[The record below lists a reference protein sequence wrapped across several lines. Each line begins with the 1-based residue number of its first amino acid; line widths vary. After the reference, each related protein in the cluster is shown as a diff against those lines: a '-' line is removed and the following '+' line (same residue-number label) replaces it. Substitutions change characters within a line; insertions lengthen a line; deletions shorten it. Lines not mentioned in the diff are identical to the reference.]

1 MWRWHIVA
9 QQSYGLVKRWNR
21 FAILHSKQSVDEAI
35 CRRRLCPRADAV
47 LCQTATE
54 GVWDSD
60 GACVCFCVCVHI
72 CAGNVHPHMDAHM
85 YCVRSFMV
93 VFLTQSV
100 CVCVCDS
107 ECVYRGKMPRAL
119 FFVFFTLYFQT
130 HKAMTLSIWNIKKC
144 RAKPASDSSVLLTRL
159 RSITSEK
166 NTTKDLRNMRHENKF
181 LDLNMERVIPTS
193 TPRLLNIIRNREEI
207 LNVRKQT
214 GWEYRGV

>member
-1 MWRWHIVA
+1 MA
-9 QQSYGLVKRWNR
+9 
-21 FAILHSKQSVDEAI
+21 
-35 CRRRLCPRADAV
+35 P
-47 LCQTATE
+47 
-54 GVWDSD
+54 
-60 GACVCFCVCVHI
+60 VCVFVCVFTYVPVMYIHTWMPI
-72 CAGNVHPHMDAHM
+72 CIVLDLLWLCFWH
-85 YCVRSFMV
+85 S
-93 VFLTQSV
+93 L

-119 FFVFFTLYFQT
+119 FFFFFTLYFQT

-159 RSITSEK
+159 RLITSEK
-166 NTTKDLRNMRHENKF
+166 KNTKDLRNMRHENKF

>member
-1 MWRWHIVA
+1 MV
-9 QQSYGLVKRWNR
+9 
-21 FAILHSKQSVDEAI
+21 
-35 CRRRLCPRADAV
+35 
-47 LCQTATE
+47 
-54 GVWDSD
+54 
-60 GACVCFCVCVHI
+60 
-72 CAGNVHPHMDAHM
+72 AHM

-119 FFVFFTLYFQT
+119 FFFLLHSLFSDTQSDDIIHLEYKKMSCKTCQRLFRAANTPAVDYFR
-130 HKAMTLSIWNIKKC
+130 KK
-144 RAKPASDSSVLLTRL
+144 
-159 RSITSEK
+159 
-166 NTTKDLRNMRHENKF
+166 NTKDLRNMRHENKF
-181 LDLNMERVIPTS
+181 LDLNMERVIQTS

>member
-1 MWRWHIVA
+1 
-9 QQSYGLVKRWNR
+9 
-21 FAILHSKQSVDEAI
+21 
-35 CRRRLCPRADAV
+35 
-47 LCQTATE
+47 
-54 GVWDSD
+54 
-60 GACVCFCVCVHI
+60 
-72 CAGNVHPHMDAHM
+72 M

-100 CVCVCDS
+100 CLCVCDS
-107 ECVYRGKMPRAL
+107 ECVYRGKMPQAL
-119 FFVFFTLYFQT
+119 FFFFFTLYFQT

>member
-1 MWRWHIVA
+1 MWQWHIAA

-119 FFVFFTLYFQT
+119 FFFLLHSLFSDTQSDDIIHLEYKKMSCKTCQRLFRAANTPAVDYFRKKTLKIYVT
-130 HKAMTLSIWNIKKC
+130 CDMK
-144 RAKPASDSSVLLTRL
+144 
-159 RSITSEK
+159 TS
-166 NTTKDLRNMRHENKF
+166 F
-181 LDLNMERVIPTS
+181 
-193 TPRLLNIIRNREEI
+193 
-207 LNVRKQT
+207 
-214 GWEYRGV
+214 

>member
-1 MWRWHIVA
+1 M
-9 QQSYGLVKRWNR
+9 
-21 FAILHSKQSVDEAI
+21 
-35 CRRRLCPRADAV
+35 
-47 LCQTATE
+47 
-54 GVWDSD
+54 
-60 GACVCFCVCVHI
+60 CFCVCVHI

-119 FFVFFTLYFQT
+119 FFFFFTLYFQT

-181 LDLNMERVIPTS
+181 LDLNMERVIQTS

-214 GWEYRGV
+214 GWEY